1 LLGTTK
7 GAGLLLIWGLRVF
20 YRTIGQGVFHCRRC
34 GGDRH
39 YRLRSGRRFFTLF
52 FIPVIPLNKVGEHVQ
67 CLTCKTRY
75 HTNALA
81 APTAEQMQAALPAGM
96 RAAASAILRAGDAGN
111 LLARRKAVEAIT
123 GAGAQGYDENALD
136 RDLAQPLE
144 YVTPALNQV
153 GQQLAVQ
160 AKEWFLAEVVRIGM
174 TDGPLSDAERQA
186 AQGVAAD
193 LGMTQAQAYGVISM
207 TERATTTE

>member
-1 LLGTTK
+1 MLI
-7 GAGLLLIWGLRVF
+7 IWGLRVF
-20 YRTIGQGVFHCRRC
+20 YRTIGQGTFHCRRC
-34 GGDRH
+34 GGDRQ

-67 CLTCKTRY
+67 CLTCKTKY

-96 RAAASAILRAGDAGN
+96 RAAASAMLRSGDPGN
-111 LLARRKAVEAIT
+111 PAARRKAIEAIS
-123 GAGAQGYDENALD
+123 GAGAQGYTEAALD
-136 RDLAQPLE
+136 QDLAQPFE

-153 GQQLAVQ
+153 GGQLAPQ

-174 TDGPLSDAERQA
+174 CDGPLSDSERQA
-186 AQGVAAD
+186 AQAVAAD
-193 LGMTQAQAYGVISM
+193 LGMTQAQGYGVISM
-207 TERATTTE
+207 TERAAASD